1 MATPNIDEILPQ
13 SMLGFRLKG
22 SSIFYSCTVLTV
34 DQDKIV
40 VSNPIF
46 QAKPFE
52 INTKVE
58 LRLPV
63 IAYVGSV
70 LYGGTVTNLFTDSLE
85 IRITSRQDH
94 VEKRKSIRIPSETR
108 IKYME
113 EKVLEEVWHT
123 TYSINISPGGIRIY
137 SARFHQEGDA
147 LIFQFNIPDGYTSRF
162 LLVRGRIV
170 SVKRITDYASQYNSK
185 SQGYRRYI
193 VQISFEGLSTKD
205 YMDIIRYIYT
215 TSKNK

>member
-1 MATPNIDEILPQ
+1 MTTPNIDEIFPQ

-22 SSIFYSCTVLTV
+22 SLIFYSCTVLRV
-34 DQDKIV
+34 DKDKIV
-40 VSNPIF
+40 VNTPIL
-46 QAKPFE
+46 QQKPFE
-52 INTKVE
+52 ISTRVE

-63 IAYVGSV
+63 ISGLGSV
-70 LYGGTVTNLFTDSLE
+70 LFSGTITDLLTDSLE

-94 VEKRKSIRIPSETR
+94 VEKRKSIRISSEAR

-123 TYSINISPGGIRIY
+123 TYSINISPGGIRFY

-162 LLVRGRIV
+162 LLVRGRVINA
-170 SVKRITDYASQYNSK
+170 KRVTDYASQYNSK
-185 SQGYRRYI
+185 SQGYRRFV
-193 VQISFEGLSTKD
+193 VQISFEGLSPRD
-205 YMDIIRYIYT
+205 YMDILRYIYT